1 MAFTTNG
8 NMHRHSRIHEKEGTA
23 LSTSASSA
31 AVGADSERTA
41 SKMLSEMA
49 ARAQRGK
56 RSKVNATDVSSP
68 ATGSSPASV
77 NGVLLPSMVMDVSP
91 AFSARGSLVTTP
103 PSLTVPTPR
112 SGGSSGGKRK
122 LEEDENNNSS
132 QLLLQYAAA
141 GNGGETQQRSASKK
155 RSPAIGG
162 RNSSS
167 LLQMELD
174 STALLA
180 KQAEEQV
187 RCHSRFLVDG

>member
-1 MAFTTNG
+1 
-8 NMHRHSRIHEKEGTA
+8 MHRHSRIHEKEGTA
-23 LSTSASSA
+23 LSTSVSSSA

-56 RSKVNATDVSSP
+56 RSKVNAADVSSS

-77 NGVLLPSMVMDVSP
+77 SGVLLPSMVMDVSP
-91 AFSARGSLVTTP
+91 AFSARSSLVTTP
-103 PSLTVPTPR
+103 PSLSVPTPR
-112 SGGSSGGKRK
+112 SGGSSGSKRK

-141 GNGGETQQRSASKK
+141 GNGGETHQQRSASKK

-187 RCHSRFLVDG
+187 RCHSRYLG